1 MMLYLAEAMG
11 NAEASNI
18 PDTSRLAAI
27 VFDRDDPVDD
37 VMRAFVG
44 ALRAR
49 GVKVAGLVQEPG
61 MEERDL
67 QVRDLT
73 TGERLAIMQDLGAQ
87 SAGCAVDPAAIAVAA
102 RMIDRARGE
111 KPDLLV
117 VNRFGRLESEG
128 AGMIAEIG
136 AAVAEGEAVLIAVP
150 LRYRDAW
157 DAFAGGLDAQIG
169 AERAALEA
177 WWSALARENA
187 SA

>member
-11 NAEASNI
+11 HAEASNI
-18 PDTSRLAAI
+18 LETSRLAAI

-87 SAGCAVDPAAIAVAA
+87 SAGCAVDPAAIAIAA

-157 DAFAGGLDAQIG
+157 NAFAGGLDVQTTP
-169 AERAALEA
+169 EPAALER
-177 WWSALARENA
+177 WWRAVAAESA

>member
-11 NAEASNI
+11 NAEASKGLA
-18 PDTSRLAAI
+18 TSRLAAI
-27 VFDRDDPVDD
+27 VFDRDEAVDD
-37 VMRAFVG
+37 VMRAFIDT
-44 ALRAR
+44 LRD
-49 GVKVAGLVQEPG
+49 GGFKVAGLVQEPG
-61 MEERDL
+61 AEERDL

-73 TGERLAIMQDLGAQ
+73 TGERLPIMQDLGAD
-87 SAGCAVDPAAIAVAA
+87 SSGCAVDPAAIAVAA

-150 LRYRDAW
+150 LRYRAAW
-157 DAFAGGLDAQIG
+157 NAFADGLDAQIP
-169 AERAALEA
+169 AERGGLER